1 MDILALSK
9 LGRFRDIVAV
19 LFRYGF
25 DDVAERLQLP
35 GKILISKT
43 RIAVAAEMTTW
54 ERLRRAMEE
63 LGPTFVK
70 FGQILSLRGDLL
82 PAGLIKELEKLQDSV
97 TPVPY
102 EDIREVLQKALKRP
116 LDEIFSVIDEEPLAA
131 GSLAQVHAAVLK
143 EENVP
148 VALKIRRPDIVR
160 TVEIDLQ
167 ILEGAVPYLSEHLEF
182 ARTYDFVNLVKEVKR
197 SLLRELNFT
206 LEARNM
212 QIISKSMA
220 DEKGVIIPQVF
231 EDYTRSA
238 VLTMDLIEGVKL
250 KNLQPEDIEER
261 ERLAKLGLRLIV
273 KQVLENG
280 FFHADPHPGNFLI
293 VDGRDL
299 CLIDWGMV
307 GILPSEIRYDLM
319 ELIASIVDMEAEKV
333 LDLLISL
340 TGANVVQIN
349 ERLLLRDILEILHL
363 YHSVTIGRLD
373 LGQLLMDLNNMLR
386 THHIKL
392 PSDLALM
399 FKTMV
404 TAEGTARQLYPDLDV
419 VAEIEPFISQL
430 GRERWSIS
438 QVWRRFTRQ
447 LRIYLKLQSTLPGA
461 IQRILQKVEQG
472 DLNIRF
478 RHENL
483 GGLQKSLD
491 NVSNRLSFSIIV
503 ASLIIGSSMI
513 ITTGIKPLIFGYPA
527 IGLVGYLISA
537 ILGLVVVIS
546 IFRSRKF

>member
-19 LFRYGF
+19 LFKYGF
-25 DDVAERLQLP
+25 DDVAERLQFP

-43 RIAVAAEMTTW
+43 RIKTLDMSTW
-54 ERLRRAMEE
+54 ERLRHTMEE

-82 PAGLIKELEKLQDSV
+82 PADLIKELEKLQDSV
-97 TPVPY
+97 APVPY
-102 EDIREVLQKALKRP
+102 ADIKEVLQKALKTP

-143 EENVP
+143 KENVP

-167 ILEGAVPYLSEHLEF
+167 ILEGAAPYLSEHLEF
-182 ARTYDFVNLVKEVKR
+182 ARTYDFVNLVKELKR
-197 SLLRELNFT
+197 ALLRELNFT

-212 QIISKSMA
+212 QIISQQLA
-220 DEKGVIIPQVF
+220 GEKDVIIPQVY
-231 EDYTRSA
+231 EDFTRSSI
-238 VLTMDLIEGVKL
+238 LTMDLIEGVKL
-250 KNLQPEDIEER
+250 KDLEPLNIEER
-261 ERLAKLGLRLIV
+261 EHLAQTGLRLIV

-293 VDGRDL
+293 VDDNEL
-299 CLIDWGMV
+299 CLIDWGVV
-307 GILPSEIRYDLM
+307 GILPSETRYELV
-319 ELIASIVDMEAEKV
+319 ELISAIVDMEAEKV
-333 LDLLISL
+333 FDTLVSL

-363 YHSVTIGRLD
+363 YHSVTVGKLD

-404 TAEGTARQLYPDLDV
+404 TAEGTARQLYPELDV
-419 VAEIEPFISQL
+419 IAEIEPFISQL
-430 GRERWSIS
+430 GVDRWSPS

-447 LRIYLKLQSTLPGA
+447 LRFYLKLQSSLPGS
-461 IQRILQKVEQG
+461 IQRILQKMEQG
-472 DLNIRF
+472 ELDIRF

-491 NVSNRLSFSIIV
+491 NVSNRLSFSIILG
-503 ASLIIGSSMI
+503 ALIIGSSMI
-513 ITTGIKPLIFGYPA
+513 ITTGVKPLIFGYPV
-527 IGLVGYLISA
+527 IGLAGYLISA
-537 ILGLVVVIS
+537 ILGLVVVVS

>member
-293 VDGRDL
+293 VDGRDV

-438 QVWRRFTRQ
+438 QIWRRFTRQ

-491 NVSNRLSFSIIV
+491 NLSNRLSFSIIV

-537 ILGLVVVIS
+537 ILGLVVVLS

>member
-9 LGRFRDIVAV
+9 LGRFRDIVGV
-19 LFRYGF
+19 LFKYGF

-35 GKILISKT
+35 GKILISRTKVT
-43 RIAVAAEMTTW
+43 AHEMNTW
-54 ERLRRAMEE
+54 ERLRHAMEE

-82 PAGLIKELEKLQDSV
+82 PAELIKELEKLQDSV
-97 TPVPY
+97 ASVPY
-102 EDIREVLQKALKRP
+102 ADIREVLQKAFKIP

-143 EENVP
+143 KENVP
-148 VALKIRRPDIVR
+148 VAIKIRRPDIVR

-167 ILEGAVPYLSEHLEF
+167 ILEGAAPYLSENLEF
-182 ARTYDFVNLVKEVKR
+182 ARTYDLVNLVKEVKR
-197 SLLRELNFT
+197 ALLRELNFT

-212 QIISKSMA
+212 QIISQSMA
-220 DEKGVIIPQVF
+220 GEKDVIIPEVY
-231 EDYTRSA
+231 EDYTRSS
-238 VLTMDLIEGVKL
+238 VLTMDLVEGVKL
-250 KNLQPEDIEER
+250 KDLKPENIEER
-261 ERLAKLGLRLIV
+261 EQLGQTGLRVVV

-280 FFHADPHPGNFLI
+280 FFHADPHPGNFLV
-293 VDGRDL
+293 VDDKEL
-299 CLIDWGMV
+299 CLLDWGVV
-307 GILPSEIRYDLM
+307 GILPSETRYELV
-319 ELIASIVDMEAEKV
+319 ELISAIVDMEAEKV
-333 LDLLISL
+333 LDILVTL

-349 ERLLLRDILEILHL
+349 ERILLRDILEILHL
-363 YHSVTIGRLD
+363 YHSVPLGKLD

-404 TAEGTARQLYPDLDV
+404 TVEGTARRFYPELDV
-419 VAEIEPFISQL
+419 IAEIEPFINQL
-430 GRERWSIS
+430 GMERWSPS
-438 QVWRRFTRQ
+438 QIWRRFTRQ
-447 LRIYLKLQSTLPGA
+447 LRFYLKLQTNLPGS
-461 IQRILQKVEQG
+461 IQRILQKMEQG
-472 DLNIRF
+472 ELNIKF

-483 GGLQKSLD
+483 SGLQKSLD
-491 NVSNRLSFSIIV
+491 NVSNRLSFSIILGAV
-503 ASLIIGSSMI
+503 IIGSSMI
-513 ITTGIKPLIFGYPA
+513 ITTGVKPLIFGYPA

-537 ILGLVVVIS
+537 ILGLVVVIN

>member
-1 MDILALSK
+1 MDIRALSK
-9 LGRFRDIVAV
+9 LGRFRDIVGV
-19 LFRYGF
+19 LFKYGF
-25 DDVAERLQLP
+25 DDVAERLQFP

-43 RIAVAAEMTTW
+43 RIKTLDMSTW
-54 ERLRRAMEE
+54 ERLRHTMEE

-82 PAGLIKELEKLQDSV
+82 PADLIKELEKLQDSV
-97 TPVPY
+97 APVPY
-102 EDIREVLQKALKRP
+102 ADIKEVLQKALKTP

-143 EENVP
+143 KENVP

-167 ILEGAVPYLSEHLEF
+167 ILEGAAPYLSEHLEF
-182 ARTYDFVNLVKEVKR
+182 ARTYDFVNLVKELKR
-197 SLLRELNFT
+197 ALLRELNFT

-212 QIISKSMA
+212 QIISQQLA
-220 DEKGVIIPQVF
+220 GEKDVIIPQVY
-231 EDYTRSA
+231 EDFTRSSI
-238 VLTMDLIEGVKL
+238 LTMDLIEGVKL
-250 KNLQPEDIEER
+250 KDLEPLNIEER
-261 ERLAKLGLRLIV
+261 EHLAQTGLRLIV

-293 VDGRDL
+293 VDDNEL
-299 CLIDWGMV
+299 CLIDWGVV
-307 GILPSEIRYDLM
+307 GILPSETRYELV
-319 ELIASIVDMEAEKV
+319 ELISAIVDMEAEKV
-333 LDLLISL
+333 FDTLVSL

-363 YHSVTIGRLD
+363 YHSVTVGKLD

-404 TAEGTARQLYPDLDV
+404 TAEGTARQLYPELDV
-419 VAEIEPFISQL
+419 IAEIEPFISQL
-430 GRERWSIS
+430 GVDRWSPS

-447 LRIYLKLQSTLPGA
+447 LRFYLKLQSSLPGS
-461 IQRILQKVEQG
+461 IQRILQKMEQG
-472 DLNIRF
+472 ELDIRF
-478 RHENL
+478 RHETL

-491 NVSNRLSFSIIV
+491 NVSNRLSFSIILG
-503 ASLIIGSSMI
+503 ALIIGSSMI
-513 ITTGIKPLIFGYPA
+513 ITTGVKPLIFGYPV
-527 IGLVGYLISA
+527 IGLFGYLISA
-537 ILGLVVVIS
+537 ILGMVVVIN
-546 IFRSRKF
+546 IFSSRKF